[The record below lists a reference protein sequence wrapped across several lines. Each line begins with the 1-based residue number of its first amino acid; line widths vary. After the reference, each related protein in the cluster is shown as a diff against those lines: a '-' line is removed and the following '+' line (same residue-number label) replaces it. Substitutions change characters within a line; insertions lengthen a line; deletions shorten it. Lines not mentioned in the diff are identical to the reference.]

1 MIRTFDFVLELQKSE
16 EKRKIIYSLMEQKND
31 VEYDLR
37 GWHLLFE
44 QKRTIV
50 TVTSNGTDDYLEW
63 KFIPAEI
70 SYKSLR
76 TMMDFNKGTDWDNED
91 DDLEIKWLY

>member
-1 MIRTFDFVLELQKSE
+1 MLAVGL
-16 EKRKIIYSLMEQKND
+16 KRSLVPCAMPRYLA
-31 VEYDLR
+31 EYYLR

-70 SYKSLR
+70 IYKSLR
-76 TMMDFNKGTDWDNED
+76 TMMDFNKVTDWDKED
-91 DDLEIKWLY
+91 DNLEIKWLY

>member
-1 MIRTFDFVLELQKSE
+1 
-16 EKRKIIYSLMEQKND
+16 MEQKND

-76 TMMDFNKGTDWDNED
+76 IMMD
-91 DDLEIKWLY
+91 